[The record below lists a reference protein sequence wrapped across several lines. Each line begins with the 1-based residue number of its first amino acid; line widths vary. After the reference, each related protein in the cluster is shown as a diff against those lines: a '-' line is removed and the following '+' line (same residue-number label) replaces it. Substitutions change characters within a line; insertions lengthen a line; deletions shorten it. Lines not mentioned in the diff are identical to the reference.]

1 MADATVTERA
11 STTVLAVEGVSVS
24 YPDGQGGRRVV
35 VDDVSFDLRRGEM
48 LGLAG
53 ESGSGKSTTAMAV
66 LGLIREPGRMD
77 AGSVLLDGTDLRA
90 LSREALRRERWQSI
104 SLVPQGAMSALNPVM
119 RVGAQI
125 ADVIEVH
132 ERGRVGSQ
140 RIHDLLASV
149 GLPARVAGMYPHEL
163 SGGMKQRACI
173 AMAIALDPKVMIAD
187 EPTSALDVIV
197 QREVAETLKAVQAR
211 LGMAVVMIGHDMA
224 LQAQLVDRVG
234 VMCQGRLVEIGPVR
248 AIFRTPAHPY
258 TKLLLRAVPS
268 LRERDWRPA
277 SDTEALRAEALELV
291 AQRHPLTDVGPD
303 HQAAMP

>member
-11 STTVLAVEGVSVS
+11 STTVLAVDGVSVS

-77 AGSVLLDGTDLRA
+77 TGSVLLDGTDLRA

-132 ERGRVGSQ
+132 ERGRAGSQ
-140 RIHDLLASV
+140 RIRDLLASV

-277 SDTEALRAEALELV
+277 SDTEALRAEALEHV

>member
-11 STTVLAVEGVSVS
+11 ATTVLAAEGVSVS
-24 YPDGQGGRRVV
+24 YPDGEGGRRLVV
-35 VDDVSFDLRRGEM
+35 HDVSFDLRRGEM

-66 LGLIREPGRMD
+66 LGLIREPGRMES
-77 AGSVLLDGTDLRA
+77 GSVLLDGTDLRA

-132 ERGRVGSQ
+132 ERGRAGAQ

-149 GLPARVAGMYPHEL
+149 GLPARVASMYPHEL

-224 LQAQLVDRVG
+224 LQAQLVDRIG

-291 AQRHPLTDVGPD
+291 AQRRPLTDVGPD

>member
-1 MADATVTERA
+1 MADPVTTERA
-11 STTVLAVEGVSVS
+11 AATVLTVSGVSVS
-24 YPDGQGGRRVV
+24 YPDGTGGRKLV
-35 VDDVSFDLRRGEM
+35 VDDVGFELRRGEM
-48 LGLAG
+48 LGLVG

-66 LGLIREPGRMD
+66 LGLIREPGKVE
-77 AGSVLLDGTDLRA
+77 AGEVLLDGTDLRG
-90 LSREALRRERWQSI
+90 LSREALRRERWTSI

-132 ERGRVGSQ
+132 GGRAQ
-140 RIHDLLASV
+140 HARIVELLASV
-149 GLPARVAGMYPHEL
+149 GLPERVARLYPHEL

-173 AMAIALDPKVMIAD
+173 AMAIALDPKVMVAD

-248 AIFRTPAHPY
+248 SIFRSPAHPY
-258 TKLLLRAVPS
+258 TKLLLQAVPS
-268 LRERDWRPA
+268 LRDRDWRPA
-277 SDTEALRAEALELV
+277 ATEALRAEALELV

>member
-1 MADATVTERA
+1 MHDATVTARGA
-11 STTVLAVEGVSVS
+11 ATVLAVDGVSVS
-24 YPDGQGGRRVV
+24 YPDGEGGRRLV

-48 LGLAG
+48 LGLVG

-66 LGLIREPGRMD
+66 LGLIREPGRVES
-77 AGSVLLDGTDLRA
+77 GGVLLDGADLRA
-90 LSREALRRERWQSI
+90 MSREALRRERWRSI

-125 ADVIEVH
+125 VDVIEVH
-132 ERGRVGSQ
+132 ERGRVPSQ
-140 RIHDLLASV
+140 RITDLLASV

-173 AMAIALDPKVMIAD
+173 AMAIALDPKVMVAD

-258 TKLLLRAVPS
+258 TKLLLQAVPS
-268 LRERDWRPA
+268 LRDRDWKPVA
-277 SDTEALRAEALELV
+277 ATEALRAEALELV
-291 AQRHPLTDVGPD
+291 ERRHPLADVGPD
-303 HQAAMP
+303 HKAALP

>member
-11 STTVLAVEGVSVS
+11 STTVLAVDGVSVS

-132 ERGRVGSQ
+132 ERGRGGSQ

>member
-1 MADATVTERA
+1 MADAATTERA
-11 STTVLAVEGVSVS
+11 AATVLSVAGVSVS
-24 YPDGQGGRRVV
+24 YPDGQGGRRLV
-35 VDDVSFDLRRGEM
+35 VDDVGFDLRRGEM
-48 LGLAG
+48 LGLVG

-66 LGLIREPGRMD
+66 LGLIREPGRVES
-77 AGSVLLDGTDLRA
+77 GQVLLDGTDLRG
-90 LSREALRRERWQSI
+90 LSREALRRERWRSI

-125 ADVIEVH
+125 ADAIDVH
-132 ERGRVGSQ
+132 ERGRATRK
-140 RIHDLLASV
+140 RIIELLASV
-149 GLPARVAGMYPHEL
+149 GLPERVERLYPHEL

-173 AMAIALDPKVMIAD
+173 AMAIALEPKVMVAD

-277 SDTEALRAEALELV
+277 ATDALRAEAVELV
-291 AQRHPLTDVGPD
+291 EQRHELTEVGPD

>member
-1 MADATVTERA
+1 MADTTVTERA
-11 STTVLAVEGVSVS
+11 STTVLAVDGVSVS

-132 ERGRVGSQ
+132 ERGRGGSQ